1 MTDEKLKNFELYFR
15 IVNVKADTRE
25 YRQDSELFAP
35 DGVLLMCVLLP
46 RENEYVYNLS
56 EISLKE
62 LSGEEAP
69 SPILTPK
76 GFVYVKKALEA
87 GFETPKMLG
96 VQIDEDEW
104 TETEKKLEPGKV
116 DPPDEW
122 ADKPYKEA
130 GVSKVDEK
138 SDWVDPDWGNTVDKN
153 KVNAETWD
161 DEKEKWE

>member
-69 SPILTPK
+69 SPILTPR
-76 GFVYVKKALEA
+76 GFVYVKKQLESA
-87 GFETPKMLG
+87 YDVPKLN
-96 VQIDEDEW
+96 VPDSEDEW
-104 TETEKKLEPGKV
+104 TETEKKLEPAKAE
-116 DPPDEW
+116 P
-122 ADKPYKEA
+122 
-130 GVSKVDEK
+130 K

>member
-1 MTDEKLKNFELYFR
+1 MTDLKNFELYFR

-76 GFVYVKKALEA
+76 GFVYVKKALES
-87 GFETPKMLG
+87 GFETPKLE
-96 VQIDEDEW
+96 VTEDEW
-104 TETEKKLEPGKV
+104 TETEKKLEPAKV
-116 DPPDEW
+116 ETK
-122 ADKPYKEA
+122 A
-130 GVSKVDEK
+130 
-138 SDWVDPDWGNTVDKN
+138 DWVDPDWGNTTDDKN

>member
-87 GFETPKMLG
+87 GFETPKLE
-96 VQIDEDEW
+96 VTEDEW
-104 TETEKKLEPGKV
+104 TETEKKLEPAKAE
-116 DPPDEW
+116 P
-122 ADKPYKEA
+122 
-130 GVSKVDEK
+130 K

>member
-76 GFVYVKKALEA
+76 GFVYVKKQLESA
-87 GFETPKMLG
+87 YDVPKLN
-96 VQIDEDEW
+96 VPDSEDEW
-104 TETEKKLEPGKV
+104 TETEKKLDPGK
-116 DPPDEW
+116 
-122 ADKPYKEA
+122 
-130 GVSKVDEK
+130 EK

-153 KVNAETWD
+153 KVNAETWE